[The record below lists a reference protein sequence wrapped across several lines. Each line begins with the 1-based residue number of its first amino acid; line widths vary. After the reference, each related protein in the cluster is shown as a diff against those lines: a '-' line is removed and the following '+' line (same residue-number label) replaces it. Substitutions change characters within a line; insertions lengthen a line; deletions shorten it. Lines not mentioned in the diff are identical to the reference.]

1 MPERKR
7 TDRRFSRIA
16 GRRSVQRRD
25 TFLSPHGRLQ
35 MKFDFE
41 SLNEDMRYKL
51 MLATVLPRPIA
62 WVTSQDRNGLLNAAP
77 FSFFNVFG
85 TAPATV
91 GIGVGRNSPTQ
102 PKDTCLNIR
111 ATEEFVVNLVPFSAA
126 EKMRASSMPFPSH
139 VSEVAAIELQTS
151 PSERVAPPRITESPA
166 SFECKFMQEI
176 RLGNFSLILGRIE
189 GALYTRTRDKF
200 EPNVELAQALLAKH
214 TGYGVCGIR

>member
-1 MPERKR
+1 V
-7 TDRRFSRIA
+7 I
-16 GRRSVQRRD
+16 
-25 TFLSPHGRLQ
+25 
-35 MKFDFE
+35 FDFE
-41 SLNEDMRYKL
+41 TLSEEIRYKL

-62 WVTSQDRNGLLNAAP
+62 WVTTQDRNGLINAAP

-85 TAPATV
+85 TEPATV

-102 PKDTCLNIR
+102 PKDTALNIR

-139 VSEVAAIELQTS
+139 VSEIKAVGLSTA
-151 PSERVAPPRITESPA
+151 PSERVSPPRIGESPA

-176 RLGNFSLILGRIE
+176 RLGNFSLILGRIVMLHVRDEAVLNADRFHLDAGNMDLIGRME

-200 EPNVELAQALLAKH
+200 EPDVALAQALLEKH
-214 TGYGVCGIR
+214 KG

>member
-1 MPERKR
+1 
-7 TDRRFSRIA
+7 
-16 GRRSVQRRD
+16 
-25 TFLSPHGRLQ
+25 
-35 MKFDFE
+35 MKFDLE
-41 SLNEDMRYKL
+41 SLDEDTRYKL

-62 WVTSQDRNGLLNAAP
+62 WITSQDSNGLVNAAP

-85 TAPATV
+85 TEPATV

-111 ATEEFVVNLVPFSAA
+111 ATEEFVVNLVPFSSA

-139 VSEVAAIELQTS
+139 VSEVSAVGLQTS
-151 PSERVAPPRITESPA
+151 PSERVAPPRISESPA

-176 RLGNFSLILGRIE
+176 RLGNFSLILGRVVMLHVRDEAVLNPDRLHIDAANMDLIGRME

-200 EPNVELAQALLAKH
+200 EPSVELAQSLLAKH
-214 TGYGVCGIR
+214 KG

>member
-1 MPERKR
+1 
-7 TDRRFSRIA
+7 
-16 GRRSVQRRD
+16 
-25 TFLSPHGRLQ
+25 

-62 WVTSQDRNGLLNAAP
+62 WVTSQDRNGLVNAAP

-85 TAPATV
+85 TEPPTV

-126 EKMRASSMPFPSH
+126 EKMRASSMPFPSD
-139 VSEVAAIELQTS
+139 VSEVSALGLATS
-151 PSERVAPPRITESPA
+151 RSERVAPPRISESPA

-176 RLGNFSLILGRIE
+176 RLGSFSLILGRIVMLHVRDEAMLDADRHIDAANLDLIGRME
-189 GALYTRTRDKF
+189 GALYTRTHDKF
-200 EPNVELAQALLAKH
+200 EPDVELGQTLLAKH
-214 TGYGVCGIR
+214 TR

>member
-1 MPERKR
+1 
-7 TDRRFSRIA
+7 
-16 GRRSVQRRD
+16 
-25 TFLSPHGRLQ
+25 

-41 SLNEDMRYKL
+41 SLNEDMRYRL

-62 WVTSQDRNGLLNAAP
+62 WVTSQDSDGLVNAAP

-85 TAPATV
+85 TEPATV

-126 EKMRASSMPFPSH
+126 EKMRASSMPFPPH
-139 VSEVAAIELQTS
+139 VSEVSAVGLQTS
-151 PSERVAPPRITESPA
+151 PSERVAPPRIAESPA
-166 SFECKFMQEI
+166 AFECKFMQEI
-176 RLGNFSLILGRIE
+176 RLGNFSLILGRIVMLHVRDEAVLDAGRLHIDAANMDLIGRME

-200 EPNVELAQALLAKH
+200 EPDVELARSLLEKH
-214 TGYGVCGIR
+214 RE

>member
-1 MPERKR
+1 
-7 TDRRFSRIA
+7 
-16 GRRSVQRRD
+16 
-25 TFLSPHGRLQ
+25 

-41 SLNEDMRYKL
+41 TLSEELRYKL

-62 WVTSQDRNGLLNAAP
+62 WVTSQDTNGLVNAAP

-85 TAPATV
+85 TEPATV
-91 GIGVGRNSPTQ
+91 GICVGRNSPTQ

-139 VSEVAAIELQTS
+139 VSEVAAVGLATS
-151 PSERVAPPRITESPA
+151 PSERVAPPRISESPV

-176 RLGNFSLILGRIE
+176 RLGNFSLILGRIVMLHVRDEAVLDAGRLHIDATNMDLIGRME

-200 EPNVELAQALLAKH
+200 EPDVELAQALLAKH
-214 TGYGVCGIR
+214 KG

>member
-1 MPERKR
+1 
-7 TDRRFSRIA
+7 
-16 GRRSVQRRD
+16 
-25 TFLSPHGRLQ
+25 

-176 RLGNFSLILGRIE
+176 RLGNFSLILGRIVMLHVRDEAVLDADRLHIDAANMDLIGRME

>member
-1 MPERKR
+1 
-7 TDRRFSRIA
+7 
-16 GRRSVQRRD
+16 
-25 TFLSPHGRLQ
+25 

-41 SLNEDMRYKL
+41 NLNEDMRYRL

-62 WVTSQDRNGLLNAAP
+62 WVTSQDSDGLVNAAP

-85 TAPATV
+85 TEPATV

-126 EKMRASSMPFPSH
+126 EKMRASSMPFPPH
-139 VSEVAAIELQTS
+139 VSEVSAVGLQTS
-151 PSERVAPPRITESPA
+151 PSERVAPPRIAESPA
-166 SFECKFMQEI
+166 AFECKFMQEI
-176 RLGNFSLILGRIE
+176 RLGNFSLILGRIVMLHVRDEAVLDAGRLHIDAANMDLIGRME

-200 EPNVELAQALLAKH
+200 EPDVELARSLLEKH
-214 TGYGVCGIR
+214 RE

>member
-1 MPERKR
+1 
-7 TDRRFSRIA
+7 
-16 GRRSVQRRD
+16 
-25 TFLSPHGRLQ
+25 

-62 WVTSQDRNGLLNAAP
+62 WVTSQDRNGLVNAAP

-85 TAPATV
+85 TEPATV

-111 ATEEFVVNLVPFSAA
+111 ATEEFVVNLVPFSSA

-139 VSEVAAIELQTS
+139 VSEVSAVGLQTA

-176 RLGNFSLILGRIE
+176 RLGNFSLILGRIVMLHVRDEAVLDADRLHIDATNMDLIGRME

-214 TGYGVCGIR
+214 KG